1 MVGIFIMFGDNS
13 VSDIAGRRQPRRSR
27 LASMTLSARTP
38 GTTAVAVRRTSCGE
52 AMRCTPA
59 QSRFLLTAV
68 VAG

>member
-1 MVGIFIMFGDNS
+1 
-13 VSDIAGRRQPRRSR
+13 
-27 LASMTLSARTP
+27 MTLSARTP